1 MSTNNRPGAISEAA
15 AFQDFVLP
23 NEQTEYAQT
32 RALLMTELNPQ
43 GILEQTFADEILGA
57 NWRLRRCRIDEAALA
72 NQPAETGDSNEDRLD
87 RKRKSIER
95 ARAAAQLALR
105 RSIAELRKLQTER
118 EIRLELDMTDC
129 VGLTD
134 SAQVLRASRMA

>member
-1 MSTNNRPGAISEAA
+1 MPTNNVPL
-15 AFQDFVLP
+15 QDFVLT

-32 RALLMTELNPQ
+32 RAALMTELNPH

-72 NQPAETGDSNEDRLD
+72 NHLAETDDPNEDRLD

-118 EIRLELDMTDC
+118 EVRLEIDKTDC
-129 VGLTD
+129 VGIND
-134 SAQVLRASRMA
+134 SAQVLR